1 MAADR
6 GNAPMTGGVD
16 VSAHVLD
23 LLDQHILTMQRLRA
37 RMRMRT
43 TTTPGARY
51 ALALDSLRAARDF
64 GARLG
69 AVLLTRPVRHRASV
83 TVRRGGRAG
92 GR

>member
-1 MAADR
+1 
-6 GNAPMTGGVD
+6 MTRGVD
-16 VSAHVLD
+16 VSAHVVT

-43 TTTPGARY
+43 TTAPGARY
-51 ALALDSLRAARDF
+51 TLALDSLRAAREF
-64 GARLG
+64 TARLS
-69 AVLLTRPVRHRASV
+69 AVLLTRPMRHRAAV